1 MRHDPSGRKHA
12 VHTLLNASA
21 MKELSF
27 EEAYNQLEETVRTL
41 EVGGVNLEEA
51 TRLFEEGVRLARLC
65 HQYLGAT
72 ELKITQLRRSF
83 TEQMALLEDEKE
95 DIGT

>member
-1 MRHDPSGRKHA
+1 M
-12 VHTLLNASA
+12 N
-21 MKELSF
+21 ELSF
-27 EEAYNQLEETVRTL
+27 EEAYTQLEETVRTL
-41 EVGGVNLEEA
+41 EVGGVTLEEA

-83 TEQMALLEDEKE
+83 SEQMSLLEDKE
-95 DIGT
+95 EDLGTQG

>member
-1 MRHDPSGRKHA
+1 
-12 VHTLLNASA
+12 

-83 TEQMALLEDEKE
+83 SEQMALLEDEKE
-95 DIGT
+95 DLGT

>member
-1 MRHDPSGRKHA
+1 
-12 VHTLLNASA
+12 

-41 EVGGVNLEEA
+41 EVGGVTLEEA

-83 TEQMALLEDEKE
+83 SEQMSLPEDKE
-95 DIGT
+95 EDLGTQG

>member
-1 MRHDPSGRKHA
+1 
-12 VHTLLNASA
+12 

-83 TEQMALLEDEKE
+83 SEQMSLLEDEKE
-95 DIGT
+95 DLGT

>member
-1 MRHDPSGRKHA
+1 MNEP
-12 VHTLLNASA
+12 
-21 MKELSF
+21 SF

-41 EVGGVNLEEA
+41 EVGGVTLKEA

-83 TEQMALLEDEKE
+83 SEQMSLLEDKE
-95 DIGT
+95 EDLGTQG